1 MAPKLTQ
8 QRISTSQKRGL
19 IWKSALIG
27 MLAIVSVYLLYPT
40 VKYYTLTSAERQAM
54 DPTALI
60 NLRDKSLNLGLD
72 LQGGIHLIMQVDT
85 ANMNQADAD
94 DAVNRAMTVITNR
107 VDQFGLAEPLVQ
119 RQGTNRIVVELPG
132 MEDVERAKNLIGRT
146 AQLEFKLLK
155 RDEEI
160 RFVMDRIDM
169 FLASG
174 RTVSDSTAAADTTGG
189 LFDQPAAADAKT
201 KPFTSLFQYQTFG
214 DGVPS
219 FDILVNPDNV
229 PRATVFLNNPG
240 VQKILS
246 DNRAMILWGPED
258 NFRPDGMREIFVV
271 NAANEMTGEKVKDA
285 RVVMGS
291 GIDAGRPEITLE
303 NTADGVRDWAR
314 ISGANIGRRLGIVL
328 DGVVHSSPRF
338 INRIYGGTSSIT
350 GSFTQEEARD
360 LAIVL
365 RAGALPASVEI
376 MEDRTVGPSLGAD
389 SIENSKNALIA
400 GLVMVVIFMVIW
412 YALAGVVS
420 IFALVLNILIIL
432 AYMAYFRATLT
443 FPGIAGIIL
452 TIGMAV
458 DGNVLIYERIRE
470 ELRAGTAVGMA
481 IANGFKRATWTILD
495 SNITT
500 ILTGIILY
508 NFGTGPIRGFALT
521 LIVGLLA
528 SMFTALVVSRVIFD
542 VMHAKLNITANSFGI
557 LKVFTKANFQF
568 IRNRRMA
575 YLLSAA
581 VILAGLV
588 SLGIKGGPKYSIDFK
603 GGTLLEVHFSQPVQI
618 DDIRSALGRVDVPG
632 TDLATSEIKY
642 IGANEQDVLIRIVK
656 VENMQETSGR
666 VKDVLTTQ
674 FADRLPENRSDW
686 LLREEQVGPSIGNE
700 LQGKAIWAA
709 FWSIIMLI
717 GYLSVRFDFKFSLG
731 AILAVVHDVLVTI
744 GLFSIMN
751 KEISM
756 TIVAALLTIVGFS
769 LNDTIV
775 IFDRIR
781 ERFHRGVKGDYLDN
795 LNIAVNETLSR
806 TFITNFTVF
815 LTVLALFFFGG
826 VVIHDFALAML
837 IGSITGTYS
846 TIFIATPLLAEWHLR
861 ITQKRAAEK
870 KTAKVK
876 VAAE

>member
-1 MAPKLTQ
+1 MARKITH
-8 QRISTSQKRGL
+8 QRITAKQKYGL
-19 IWKSALIG
+19 IWKSAFIAI
-27 MLAIVSVYLLYPT
+27 LALFSLYLLYPT
-40 VKYYTLTSAERQAM
+40 FKYYSISSAQRQAM
-54 DPTALI
+54 DPGELI
-60 NLRDKSLNLGLD
+60 KLRDKSLNLGLD

-85 ANMNQADAD
+85 ANMSSADAD

-107 VDQFGLAEPLVQ
+107 VDQFGLAEPVVQ
-119 RQGTNRIVVELPG
+119 RQGTDRIVIELPG

-160 RFVMDRIDM
+160 KFIMDRINL
-169 FLASG
+169 FLSSG
-174 RTVSDSTAAADTTGG
+174 KTAVDSTAAADTTGG
-189 LFDQPAAADAKT
+189 LFAEQPQDQST
-201 KPFTSLFQYQTFG
+201 PFSALIRYQTFSE
-214 DGVPS
+214 GVPA
-219 FDILVNPDNV
+219 FDMLVMPDDV
-229 PRATVFLNNPG
+229 PRVNVFLNNPG

-246 DNRAMILWGPED
+246 DNRAMMLWGPEK
-258 NFRPDGMREIFVV
+258 NFREDGYREIFLV

-285 RVVMGS
+285 RVIMGS
-291 GIDAGRPEITLE
+291 GIDAGRPEIQLE

-314 ISGANIGRRLGIVL
+314 ISGANIGRRLAIVL
-328 DGVVHSSPRF
+328 DGIVHSSPRF
-338 INRIYGGTSSIT
+338 LNRIYGGTSSIT
-350 GSFTQEEARD
+350 GSFTQEEASD
-360 LAIVL
+360 LSIVL
-365 RAGALPASVEI
+365 RAGALPASVSI

-389 SIENSKNALIA
+389 SIENSKNALMV
-400 GLVMVVIFMVIW
+400 GLGLVVIFMVMW
-412 YALAGVVS
+412 YLLAGVVS

-432 AYMAYFRATLT
+432 AYLAYFRATLT

-500 ILTGIILY
+500 ILTGVILF

-521 LIVGLLA
+521 LIVGLFA
-528 SMFTALVVSRVIFD
+528 SMFTALFVSRVIFD
-542 VMHAKLNITANSFGI
+542 FMHSKMNITARSFGV
-557 LKVFTKANFQF
+557 LKVFTNTNFQF
-568 IRNRRMA
+568 IRNRRWA
-575 YLLSAA
+575 YLASGAL
-581 VILAGLV
+581 ILAGLL
-588 SLGIKGGPKYSIDFK
+588 SLAAKGGPKYSIDFL
-603 GGTLLEVHFSQPVQI
+603 GGTLLEVHYEQPVQI
-618 DDIRSALGRVDVPG
+618 QEIRNALAQVEVPG

-642 IGANEQDVLIRIVK
+642 IGNDERDVLIRIVK
-656 VENMQETSGR
+656 VADMQQTSDR
-666 VKDVLTTQ
+666 VKTVLTSE
-674 FADRLPENRSDW
+674 FEDRLPENRANW
-686 LLREEQVGPSIGNE
+686 LLREEQVGPSIGTE
-700 LQGKAIWAA
+700 LKSKAIWAI

-717 GYLSVRFDFKFSLG
+717 GYLTVRFDFKFSLG
-731 AILAVVHDVLVTI
+731 AILAIVHDVAVTV
-744 GLFSIMN
+744 GMFSLMD

-781 ERFHRGVKGDYLDN
+781 ERFRRGVKGDYADN

-815 LTVLALFFFGG
+815 LTVLAIFFFGG
-826 VVIHDFALAML
+826 AVIHDIALAMV

-846 TIFIATPLLAEWHLR
+846 TIFIATPLLVEWHNYVER
-861 ITQKRAAEK
+861 KQVEK
-870 KTAKVK
+870 KVAKLK
-876 VAAE
+876 VSTS